1 MDPQRFA
8 LSYDHAWPLTVAGMA
23 PRSSGVEVDSGE
35 IRVRIGVAFTLDI
48 PRGAVRTVSREPALG
63 GQATWGVH
71 GLAGYW
77 VVNSSSRG
85 LVELVLEPPCY
96 TGRGLGTLFRRARV
110 NSLILSLADPDRFIA
125 ALQPDR
131 PA

>member
-23 PRSSGVEVDSGE
+23 PRSSGVEVDSDE
-35 IRVRIGVAFTLDI
+35 IRVRIGVAFSLDI

-71 GLAGYW
+71 GLAGHW

-85 LVELVLEPPCY
+85 LVELALEPPCY

>member
-23 PRSSGVEVDSGE
+23 PRSSGVEVDSDE

-71 GLAGYW
+71 GLAGHW